1 MYSHLLKQCSC
12 GTNKKQVARLVE
24 KYGPTKRKEAPTYKG
39 ISLFMLRGALG
50 PHIMKDWTVEERE
63 ELGRK
68 LRMNFKTKIYV
79 RLRAAVDDSAAMLF
93 VRHVLI
99 CQT

>member
-1 MYSHLLKQCSC
+1 MIDEHGWWQRDPISDEECILICLKNAPC

-63 ELGRK
+63 KAWEKIKNEL
-68 LRMNFKTKIYV
+68 
-79 RLRAAVDDSAAMLF
+79 
-93 VRHVLI
+93 
-99 CQT
+99 